1 MSEIGIN
8 ESPLVLK
15 EYGRNVQKLVKY
27 VTNLPDKEE
36 RTRSAHTLISLMKQ
50 VTPSLRETPENEHK
64 LWDDLFIMSDFHL
77 DIDSPY
83 PKPEPEILSRKPKKL
98 QYNQHRIKYKHYG
111 QNIILMIDKASK
123 LEDEEEKKAA
133 IIQIGKLMK
142 GFYGIWNKENIDDIV
157 IVDNIK
163 EMSGGQLDI
172 DVEVVKSNNL
182 FETSTYKDRS
192 SGGRDKKGKK
202 NYSGGSRKRKN

>member
-1 MSEIGIN
+1 MAEIGIN
-8 ESPLVLK
+8 DSPLVLK

-64 LWDDLFIMSDFHL
+64 LWDDLFIMSDFKL
-77 DIDSPY
+77 DVDSPY

-111 QNIILMIDKASK
+111 QNIILMIDKASN

-133 IIQIGKLMK
+133 IVQIGKLMK
-142 GFYGIWNKENIDDIV
+142 GFYGIWNKENIDDSV
-157 IVDNIK
+157 IVDNIR
-163 EMSGGQLDI
+163 EMSKGKLDA
-172 DVEVVKSNNL
+172 DVEWVKSNNL
-182 FETSTYKDRS
+182 FESSSYKERS
-192 SGGRDKKGKK
+192 SGRDKKGKK
-202 NYSGGSRKRKN
+202 NYSGGSRKRRN

>member
-1 MSEIGIN
+1 MVEIGIN
-8 ESPLVLK
+8 SSPLVLK
-15 EYGRNVQKLVKY
+15 EYGRNVQKLVNY

-64 LWDDLFIMSDFHL
+64 LWDDLFIMSNFKL

-83 PKPEPEILSRKPKKL
+83 PKPEPEILTRKPKKL
-98 QYNQHRIKYKHYG
+98 QYNQHNIRYEHYG
-111 QNIILMIDKASK
+111 QNIILMIDKASR

-133 IIQIGKLMK
+133 IIQVGKLMK
-142 GFYGIWNKENIDDIV
+142 SFYVIWNKENIDDIV

-163 EMSGGQLDI
+163 EMSNGQLEI
-172 DVEVVKSNNL
+172 DVDVVKSGNL
-182 FETSTYKDRS
+182 FETGGYKDRS
-192 SGGRDKKGKK
+192 SSGREKKSKK
-202 NYSGGSRKRKN
+202 SYSGGSRKRKN